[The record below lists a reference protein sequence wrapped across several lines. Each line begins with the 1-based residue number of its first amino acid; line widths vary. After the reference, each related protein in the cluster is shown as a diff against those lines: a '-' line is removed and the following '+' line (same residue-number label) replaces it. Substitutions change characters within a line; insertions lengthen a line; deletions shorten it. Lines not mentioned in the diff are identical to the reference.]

1 MNETLRLIVDH
12 YNKVPT
18 GKFSYKDQAKSI
30 QQALVEA
37 NLGETKIT
45 PRTIREGKCNG
56 LFTLLEEAINLTVLE
71 GLPDDNPLFQYVEM
85 RNVAK
90 GDSPIFKVKKKSLYT
105 VANIATGTQALNRQR
120 LTNEQT
126 IEVKTQPKG
135 IKIYEELS
143 RVMTGAADFNE
154 LISTVSESFQKYINQ
169 AMYSAVT
176 SALAGLAAPYNQ
188 SGSYSEDVLLKIID
202 HVEAATGRT
211 AIVLGSKQA
220 VRKIKDVSGN
230 DSELAKS
237 DRYKLGYYGHI
248 GENAIVSMKNAHKP
262 NSTEFILPD
271 DKLYVIASDS
281 KFLKFVT
288 EGETYIIT
296 GDQTKNADLTQ
307 DFLMMEQFGVA
318 AVFEDN
324 GFGIYN
330 LEG

>member
-18 GKFSYKDQAKSI
+18 GNFTYLDQAKSI
-30 QQALVEA
+30 REALIEA
-37 NLGETKIT
+37 NGGSTKIT

-56 LFTLLEEAINLTVLE
+56 LFTLIEQAITLTVLE

-90 GDSPIFKVKKKSLYT
+90 GDTNIFKIKDNSLYV
-105 VANIATGTQALNRQR
+105 VANIAGGSQSLNRQR
-120 LTNEQT
+120 LVGEQT
-126 IEVKTQPKG
+126 MEVKTQTRG

-143 RVMTGAADFNE
+143 RVMSGAADFNE
-154 LISTVSESFQKYINQ
+154 LINKVSTSFQKYINQ
-169 AMYSAVT
+169 AMYDAVT
-176 SALAGLAAPYNQ
+176 TALSGLAAPYNQ
-188 SGSYSEDVLLKIID
+188 HGAYDEGVLLKIID
-202 HVEAATGRT
+202 HVESATGQT

-220 VRKIKDVSGN
+220 VRKITNVTGS
-230 DSELAKS
+230 DSDSAKE

-248 GENAIVSMKNAHKP
+248 GENPIVTMKNAHKIG
-262 NSTEFILPD
+262 TDEFILPD

-288 EGETYIIT
+288 EGETYLIT

-318 AVFEDN
+318 AVFEDK
-324 GFGIYN
+324 GFGIYT
-330 LEG
+330 LQ